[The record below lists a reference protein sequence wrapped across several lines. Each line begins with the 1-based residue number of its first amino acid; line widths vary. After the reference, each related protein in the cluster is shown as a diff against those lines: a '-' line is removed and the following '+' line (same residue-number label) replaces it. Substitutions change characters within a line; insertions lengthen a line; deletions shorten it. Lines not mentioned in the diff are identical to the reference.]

1 MLTSL
6 IAASD
11 LSRRSTPAVT
21 RALHLA
27 RESGAKLT
35 VLHVVEDDLYDT
47 ALRLRLRE
55 AETLLGEAIAQG
67 AGGAKV
73 ELAAVAGHA
82 FHSIGTEARARG
94 AELIVM
100 GAHRRDY
107 LRDVFIG
114 TTVER
119 VTRTAGLP
127 VLMVNAAPAG
137 PWRRVVIGTDLSE
150 SSAQAARRA
159 HELGLLAGAEVSVV
173 HGYAPITRQMM
184 SYAGI
189 APEQVEAEAERE
201 FQATRREVAEFLE
214 GLGSMS
220 ANWGARVIEGVGAG
234 AIAGH
239 VAQVKADLLVIGT
252 RGLSGVKRLFLGSV
266 AQELMGSLR
275 IDVLAV
281 PPEG

>member
-1 MLTSL
+1 MLTSIL
-6 IAASD
+6 AASD
-11 LSRRSTPAVT
+11 LTRRSTPAVT
-21 RALHLA
+21 RALQLA
-27 RESGAKLT
+27 RDSGARLT
-35 VLHVVEDDLYDT
+35 LLHVVEEDLHDT
-47 ALRLRLRE
+47 ALQRRLRE
-55 AETLLGEAIAQG
+55 AETLLAERVE
-67 AGGAKV
+67 GGAQV
-73 ELAAVAGHA
+73 DVAAVAGHA
-82 FHSIGTEARARG
+82 FHSIGAQARARG

-107 LRDVFIG
+107 LRDVFAG

-127 VLMVNAAPAG
+127 VLMVNAAPVG
-137 PWRRVVIGTDLSE
+137 PWRRVVIATDLSE
-150 SSAQAARRA
+150 TSGLAARRA
-159 HELGLLAGAEVSVV
+159 HALGLLEGAEVSVV

-184 SYAGI
+184 TFAGVPT
-189 APEQVEAEAERE
+189 AQVEGEAERE
-201 FQATRREVAEFLE
+201 LEATRREVTDFLE
-214 GLGSMS
+214 GLGPMS
-220 ANWGARVIEGVGAG
+220 AEWGARIVEGGGAG

-281 PPEG
+281 PPEE